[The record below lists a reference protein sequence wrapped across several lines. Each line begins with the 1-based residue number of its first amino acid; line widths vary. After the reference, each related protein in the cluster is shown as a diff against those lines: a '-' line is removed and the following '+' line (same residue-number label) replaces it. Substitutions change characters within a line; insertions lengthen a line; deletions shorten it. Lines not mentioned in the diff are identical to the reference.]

1 MIIDFHT
8 HAFSEKIVEK
18 AMGNLTATSGIMPYT
33 DGTVNGLLEIMNN
46 SELINR

>member
-18 AMGNLTATSGIMPYT
+18 AMSKLTATKGVERLYRTEHQT
-33 DGTVNGLLEIMNN
+33 DFLK
-46 SELINR
+46 

>member
-18 AMGNLTATSGIMPYT
+18 AMGNLTATSGIMP
-33 DGTVNGLLEIMNN
+33 
-46 SELINR
+46 